1 MANNTTLPAGSGGD
15 TIRNID
21 KAGVKTQVIAID
33 LGGAGAE
40 SLLTGTMPV
49 SLAIL
54 PGVLDVTA
62 TGSLAAL
69 NATAAL
75 TITAGYSAAVV
86 QITGTWVGTITFEG
100 TADGTNW
107 VSINAIMAGSST
119 PSSTTTT
126 NGIARLS
133 PAGMT
138 QIRANM
144 SAYTSGT
151 ATITLRAS
159 QGGGVTFLNQSLPV
173 GSSIIGKV
181 GIDQTTPGTTN
192 LVSIGTNGTV
202 AIGTALPTG
211 ANTIGTVNAPTLTK
225 GTQGATGFT
234 TQDLKDAGRVLFS
247 AATVIAGVAAV
258 TVEALVSM
266 VPTRAGVAGAGATSF
281 AVTAGK
287 TVRLTALNVGFVS
300 TAIAVLSMRFAL
312 RFNPSGAATATSP
325 ILLILPVDNGAA
337 LAQTGGWSNIALP
350 DGLEFSGTHQFG
362 ITQIG
367 SAATGTVWISLVG
380 FEY

>member
-159 QGGGVTFLNQSLPV
+159 QGGGVTFLNQSLPA

-211 ANTIGTVNAPTLTK
+211 ANTIGTVNPPTLTK

-247 AATVIAGVAAV
+247 AATVIAGVTAV
-258 TVEALVSM
+258 IVEALVSL
-266 VPTRAGVAGAGATSF
+266 VPTRAGVAAAANTTF

-287 TVRLTALNVGFVS
+287 TLRITGINVGFIS
-300 TAIAVLSMRFAL
+300 TGATTVSMRFAL
-312 RFNPSGAATATSP
+312 RMNPTGAVTASSP
-325 ILLILPVDNGAA
+325 ILHIFTVDSGAA
-337 LAQTGGWSNIALP
+337 LAQAGGWASPPLP
-350 DGLEFSGTHQFG
+350 DGVEFSGTQQFG
-362 ITQIG
+362 ISQVG
-367 SAATGTVWISLVG
+367 SAITATCWVSMIG